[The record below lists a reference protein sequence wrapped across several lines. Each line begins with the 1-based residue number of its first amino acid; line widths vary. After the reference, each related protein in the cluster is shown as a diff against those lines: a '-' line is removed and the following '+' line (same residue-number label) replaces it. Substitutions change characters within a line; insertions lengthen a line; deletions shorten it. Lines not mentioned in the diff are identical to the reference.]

1 MSLPNDR
8 RYAKTH
14 EWVLPEGEEYLV
26 GITDH
31 AQEQLGD
38 VVYVGDFQVGATLQ
52 AGDVAG
58 LVESVKAASDIFA
71 PIAGTIT
78 AVNEAV
84 IDAPELLN
92 EEAYEAWI
100 YRLRPDNTADW
111 QTLLEGHE
119 YDAVKDES

>member
-1 MSLPNDR
+1 MSLPKDR

-38 VVYVGDFQVGATLQ
+38 VVYVGDFQVGATLE
-52 AGDVAG
+52 AGEVAG
-58 LVESVKAASDIFA
+58 LVESVKAASDIYA

-100 YRLRPDNTADW
+100 YRLRPDNAADW
-111 QTLLEGHE
+111 QALLEGHE
-119 YDAVKDES
+119 YDAVKDDN